1 MADSDM
7 EETVVRGRET
17 RFIEMYTNYCKE
29 LGQYFTATRPMFLYE
44 MKDTA
49 IEYLND
55 PFSEIVYAEDRAGFM
70 IISKPGGDC
79 HPMADYTVSQLYVR
93 PAFRRR
99 GIASKL
105 VSDFVAAHPGT
116 YALDVLDKNSAAK
129 SFWAKTILDNG
140 WERVVLSETRTEK
153 TVPECTLYGFRTL

>member
-1 MADSDM
+1 M
-7 EETVVRGRET
+7 EETVVRDRET
-17 RFIEMYTNYCKE
+17 RFIEMYTDYCKE
-29 LGQYFTATRPMFLYE
+29 LGQYFTATRPMFLSE

-55 PFSEIVYAEDRAGFM
+55 PFSVIVYAEDRAGFM

-79 HPMADYTVSQLYVR
+79 HPTADFTISQLYIR

-105 VSDFVAAHPGT
+105 VLDFVSAHPGIYT
-116 YALDVLDKNSAAK
+116 LDVLDKNSTAK
-129 SFWAKTILDNG
+129 SFWTKTILVNG
-140 WERVVLSETRTEK
+140 WEQVVLPEIRTEK
-153 TVPECTLYGFRTL
+153 TVPECTLHGFRTI